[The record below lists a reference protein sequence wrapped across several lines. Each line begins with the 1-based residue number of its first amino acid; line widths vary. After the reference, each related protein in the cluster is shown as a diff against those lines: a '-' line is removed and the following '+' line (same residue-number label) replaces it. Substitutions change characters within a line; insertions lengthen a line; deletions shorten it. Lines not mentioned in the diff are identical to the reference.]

1 MSRRGNGEGSI
12 VRRKDGR
19 WMGVVTLG
27 KNADGSPKRK
37 SVYGKTRKEV
47 AEKMTVI
54 LSELQSGGY
63 KEPSKMPLGEW
74 VLYWL
79 DNYKVYSIKV
89 STYDSYRTNIKYH
102 ITPAIGHIPLAEL
115 RVDHIQTFVNQLYK
129 NDKSSALIRKVTN
142 ILHGA
147 LEQAV
152 VNNLIRFN
160 PIRGVKLPRH
170 TTKEIRW
177 FSVEEE
183 KRFLECLRGDRLETA
198 FRIAFLTG
206 LRLGELIGLKW
217 DAIDLRKGVIHVKR
231 ILVRYK
237 DYETGRNKY
246 EIMDTTKTYSGKRKI
261 PLPSVAVALLKHHK
275 KQQEA
280 EKKLAGEL
288 YQDSNL
294 VFCTAL
300 GNRLIPRNVE
310 RTLYR
315 IAEKAGVEGVSVHSI
330 RHTYATRLFERGI
343 PAKTVSTL
351 LGHKDIKYTLN
362 IYTHVTLMVKTDAV
376 KVLDYNPDNI
386 FDNNAEEN
394 RGNLRASEE
403 NIIFINPFIEQV
415 RAFQDT

>member
-27 KNADGSPKRK
+27 KNADGSPRRK

-152 VNNLIRFN
+152 ANKLNQEDFN
-160 PIRGVKLPRH
+160 TQYSTNKKLDTFLDKSPLSSINING
-170 TTKEIRW
+170 KEIQGNIQTRNPTI
-177 FSVEEE
+177 
-183 KRFLECLRGDRLETA
+183 KQ
-198 FRIAFLTG
+198 IAF
-206 LRLGELIGLKW
+206 
-217 DAIDLRKGVIHVKR
+217 DVNDIDDTDTKPFVLNFDKFHVILNLDGISLDVEANSDGNVLVDGKGVR
-231 ILVRYK
+231 R
-237 DYETGRNKY
+237 
-246 EIMDTTKTYSGKRKI
+246 
-261 PLPSVAVALLKHHK
+261 
-275 KQQEA
+275 
-280 EKKLAGEL
+280 
-288 YQDSNL
+288 
-294 VFCTAL
+294 
-300 GNRLIPRNVE
+300 
-310 RTLYR
+310 
-315 IAEKAGVEGVSVHSI
+315 
-330 RHTYATRLFERGI
+330 
-343 PAKTVSTL
+343 
-351 LGHKDIKYTLN
+351 
-362 IYTHVTLMVKTDAV
+362 
-376 KVLDYNPDNI
+376 
-386 FDNNAEEN
+386 
-394 RGNLRASEE
+394 
-403 NIIFINPFIEQV
+403 
-415 RAFQDT
+415 